1 MSRTDLV
8 NELHHAARKNFARRQ
23 TQMRGIEDSLQA
35 DLVEMI
41 PYATKN
47 KNMRYILTVI
57 NIFSKKA
64 YARALKNKT
73 GREVTRAMTSI
84 LDSIEHSIKNL
95 HVDRGS
101 EFYNGV
107 MQKMLTDRGIHLYS
121 TFSSKK
127 AAIIERFNRTLKS
140 KMWKIFSLRGSYKW
154 IDILSKLINEYND
167 TKHRTIG
174 MKPNQVNKR
183 NEQQLLNTVYNYRH
197 TITNTHKPKFQIGDP
212 VRLSKYKNLF
222 DKGYTPNWTTEIFK
236 IRKIVYT
243 VPITYLIES
252 LSGEEILGTVYAEE
266 LQLAK
271 HSDLYLVERI
281 IRKRGDKCY
290 VKWLGFDS
298 SHNSWIT
305 KNDIF

>member
-1 MSRTDLV
+1 M

>member
-84 LDSIEHSIKNL
+84 LYSIEHSIKNL